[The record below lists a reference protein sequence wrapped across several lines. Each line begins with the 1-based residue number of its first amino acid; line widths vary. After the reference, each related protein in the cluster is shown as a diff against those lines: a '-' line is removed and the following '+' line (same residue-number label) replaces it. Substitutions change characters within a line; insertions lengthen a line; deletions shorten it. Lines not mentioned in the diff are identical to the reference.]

1 MRSIVRILGSGF
13 LAVLSILALSA
24 CGGGSS
30 SAPVSVAAPPTVTPP
45 QQPAEITGIATP
57 SSISV
62 VTATNAN

>member
-1 MRSIVRILGSGF
+1 MRSIVRILGSGL

-24 CGGGSS
+24 CGGGGSS
-30 SAPVSVAAPPTVTPP
+30 SAPVSVVAPP
-45 QQPAEITGIATP
+45 QQPAQITGIATP